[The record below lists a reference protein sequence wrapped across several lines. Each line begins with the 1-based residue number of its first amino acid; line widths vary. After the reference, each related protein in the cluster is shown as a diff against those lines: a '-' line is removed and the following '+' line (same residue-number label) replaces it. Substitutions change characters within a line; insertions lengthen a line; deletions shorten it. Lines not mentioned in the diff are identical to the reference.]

1 MFSGVNPGKPFD
13 GRVALVTGASGG
25 VERAIAERLGAAG
38 ATVAVVA
45 MSAARVDATVAAVR
59 TAGGEA
65 DGFAADLSDPESVPG
80 LVQEVER
87 LFGQVDILVS
97 HATTVAPLGG
107 VSTLEPAAVL
117 RSLTINVASVV
128 VLAGAVVP
136 AMLDQGWGR
145 IVNVCA
151 AVGSMVSWPG
161 GNVYAACVAALEA
174 HTVNLAAEL
183 AGTGITVN
191 ALRAHGAVTA
201 LQTWLAGVD
210 PEVVDDPLIRR
221 FVLDVAALEVAGPD
235 RAAVGLVDQLVS
247 TQTGRIWND
256 LSGPTN

>member
-1 MFSGVNPGKPFD
+1 MFSGANPGKPFD
-13 GRVALVTGASGG
+13 GRVALVTGAGGG

-45 MSAARVDATVAAVR
+45 MSAARVDATLASIR
-59 TAGGEA
+59 TSGGKA
-65 DGFAADLSDPESVPG
+65 DGFTADLSDPRSVPE
-80 LVQEVER
+80 LVQGVER
-87 LFGQVDILVS
+87 LFGRVDILVS
-97 HATTVAPLGG
+97 HAATVAPLGG

-128 VLAGAVVP
+128 VLAGAVIP
-136 AMLDQGWGR
+136 AMLDEGWGR

-151 AVGSMVSWPG
+151 AVGNLVSWPG
-161 GNVYAACVAALEA
+161 GNIYAACVAALEA

-183 AGTGITVN
+183 TGTGITVN
-191 ALRAHGAVTA
+191 ALRAHGAGTA
-201 LQTWLAGVD
+201 LQTWLARVD

-221 FVLDVAALEVAGPD
+221 FVLDVTGLEVAGPE
-235 RAAVGLVDQLVS
+235 RSAVDLVDHLIS
-247 TQTGRIWND
+247 TETGRIWND